1 MIYVFIIIKKRL
13 LNLLKTDSEKNSVI
27 TFMQNS
33 LLSLFLKTLL
43 LFVAFMVVGSSF
55 VYGQNESFQVSHIDT
70 DTTKQIA
77 VLFNNESGM
86 ETKLES
92 ESHIVLETI
101 QEVAVSEKE
110 VSKNHRVYPFALK
123 TNLLYDLIGAPNLS
137 LEVPVGEKFS
147 IAAGMTYAYW
157 RINNLYALQTYH
169 GDIEGKYWFSSSNRL
184 LTGWNVGVYAS
195 LGGRYDVQW
204 KSGLQGDKF
213 WTFGVVGGYSLPL
226 SGAFNL
232 DFSLAA
238 GYIGTPEVRRYKR
251 PQEGHLIWKETRYN
265 TGLFSIAKAC
275 VSLVW
280 LLETK

>member
-1 MIYVFIIIKKRL
+1 
-13 LNLLKTDSEKNSVI
+13 
-27 TFMQNS
+27 MQNS
-33 LLSLFLKTLL
+33 LLSLSLKTLS
-43 LFVAFMVVGSSF
+43 LFVALIVISSGF
-55 VYGQNESFQVSHIDT
+55 VSGQSENYQINHIDI

-77 VLFNNESGM
+77 VLFNNESGL

-92 ESHIVLETI
+92 YIVLETI
-101 QEVAVSEKE
+101 QEMAVSEKE
-110 VSKNHRVYPFALK
+110 VSQNHRAYPFALK

-169 GDIEGKYWFSSSNRL
+169 GDIEGKYWFSSSNRS

-238 GYIGTPEVRRYKR
+238 GYIGTPEVRRYER
-251 PQEGHLIWKETRYN
+251 PQDGHLIWKETRYN
-265 TGLFSIAKAC
+265 TDLFSITKAC

-280 LLETK
+280 LLGTK